1 MTELV
6 GWRKYGHNE
15 LDEPRLTNPKLYKL
29 VDSSVPT
36 PDVWCRQLSEEQM
49 NEVQFRVLFL
59 SFFSLVKTSSYL
71 VHYETPV
78 KAAVNSAK
86 ASWMTSYDNVQSGN
100 YSPPQLGRNF
110 GPWSEISRASSN
122 STTQWDSGVDKVH
135 SKMSSLC

>member
-59 SFFSLVKTSSYL
+59 SFFSSKNFFLLGTS
-71 VHYETPV
+71 
-78 KAAVNSAK
+78 
-86 ASWMTSYDNVQSGN
+86 
-100 YSPPQLGRNF
+100 
-110 GPWSEISRASSN
+110 
-122 STTQWDSGVDKVH
+122 
-135 SKMSSLC
+135 

>member
-49 NEVQFRVLFL
+49 NEVQFRVSELISLETFFELKLLF
-59 SFFSLVKTSSYL
+59 SFCNPK
-71 VHYETPV
+71 

-122 STTQWDSGVDKVH
+122 STTQWDSGVDKVD
-135 SKMSSLC
+135 